1 VLTFLKYVCEIPF
14 APAPVDRA
22 GLVASR
28 ADVIVIPKASRP
40 DHIRENRAALDIQLI
55 RRDLD
60 ELDHAFPPPSQKI
73 PLETL

>member
-1 VLTFLKYVCEIPF
+1 MFVRYRLRPLLLIALTWLLREP
-14 APAPVDRA
+14 
-22 GLVASR
+22 
-28 ADVIVIPKASRP
+28 DVIVIPKASRP
-40 DHIRENRAALDIQLI
+40 DHIRENRAALDIQLT